1 MNQRGV
7 HPVKVK
13 TSAQSS
19 TERHHSL
26 IIMKAKVKVKINNI
40 LNIMEK
46 KNVRIMDKCDE
57 YDNAQKTKMQL
68 KVYDLLTWA
77 MS

>member
-1 MNQRGV
+1 M
-7 HPVKVK
+7 
-13 TSAQSS
+13 
-19 TERHHSL
+19 